1 MKQRAYNILGR
12 LRDKILDRK
21 EVKKKDEVIMS
32 ELYDTVKVQIEALIA
47 DYKASVADNQL
58 TFVEAWTLAQH
69 AFTAFVAIADSLTGA
84 TGEEKKAVVMKAAER
99 LYDDVLGPLDIKKIP
114 NVFEP
119 TFDRLAKPVYLEL
132 VGVAVDFVVK
142 LTK

>member
-1 MKQRAYNILGR
+1 MRPYNILKR
-12 LRDKILDRK
+12 LFKN
-21 EVKKKDEVIMS
+21 KKKDEVIMS
-32 ELYDTVKVQIEALIA
+32 DLYDIVKEQIELLIN
-47 DYKASVADNQL
+47 DYKVAVADSSL

-69 AFTAFVAIADSLTGA
+69 AFTAFVSIAENLTGA

-99 LYDDVLGPLDIKKIP
+99 LYDDVLAPIDIKKIP

-132 VGVAVDFVVK
+132 VGIAVDFVVK
-142 LTK
+142 ITK